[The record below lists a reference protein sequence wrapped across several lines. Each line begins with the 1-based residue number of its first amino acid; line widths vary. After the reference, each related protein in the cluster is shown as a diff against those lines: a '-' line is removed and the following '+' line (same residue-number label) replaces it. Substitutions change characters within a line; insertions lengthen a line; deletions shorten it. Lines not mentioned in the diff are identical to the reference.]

1 MYRRKPD
8 GFTLIELLVV
18 ISIIALL
25 IAILLPVLGH
35 ARRSAQ
41 VMQCLSNIRQMEIG
55 HHTYTLDH
63 KGELIQANLAH
74 GGGTH
79 GSHDPWY
86 ITLAVEYGVDVA
98 VRSPLDD
105 SPHWGPAPNGDPIP
119 GGDPSQRRV
128 TSYGINNF
136 LDSKLVPY
144 GPWGTGSVKG
154 HYTMDNLPSP
164 SATGHFLMM
173 AYTGSFAG
181 ADHPHIENWVA
192 APLPHL
198 IANAPKAASEQV
210 QINAADSGTSTSF
223 SSKANWGFMDGHAE
237 TASFEQMY
245 RSPSDNQFDPMVA
258 K

>member
-1 MYRRKPD
+1 MFRRKLI

-25 IAILLPVLGH
+25 IAILLPALGKARH
-35 ARRSAQ
+35 AAQ
-41 VMQCLSNIRQMEIG
+41 VMQCLSNMRQMEIG
-55 HHTYTLDH
+55 HQSYTIDH

-86 ITLAVEYGVDVA
+86 LTLAVEYGVDVTA
-98 VRSPLDD
+98 RSPLDE
-105 SPHWGPAPNGDPIP
+105 SPHWGPAPSGDPII
-119 GGDPSQRRV
+119 GADPSQRRL

-136 LDSKLVPY
+136 LDSILVPY
-144 GPWGTGSVKG
+144 GPWGAGSTGG

-192 APLPHL
+192 TSLPHL
-198 IANAPKAASEQV
+198 IANAPTAASAQV
-210 QINAADSGTSTSF
+210 QINAADGGTTVGF
-223 SSKANWGFMDGHAE
+223 ASKANWGFMDGHAE
-237 TASFEQMY
+237 TASFERMY
-245 RSPSDNQFDPMVA
+245 RSPADNQFDPMVA

>member
-1 MYRRKPD
+1 MFRRKLN

-25 IAILLPVLGH
+25 IAILLPALGR

-41 VMQCLSNIRQMEIG
+41 VMQCLSNMRQMEIA
-55 HHTYTLDH
+55 HHNYTIDN

-86 ITLAVEYGVDVA
+86 ITLAVEYGVDVTA
-98 VRSPLDD
+98 RSPLDD

-119 GGDPSQRRV
+119 GGDASQRRV

-144 GPWGTGSVKG
+144 GPWTPGAINGR
-154 HYTMDNLPSP
+154 YTMDNLPSP

-173 AYTGSFAG
+173 AFTGSFAG

-198 IANAPKAASEQV
+198 IANAPTAASGQV
-210 QINAADSGTSTSF
+210 QINAADSTESVSF

-237 TASFEQMY
+237 TATFERMY